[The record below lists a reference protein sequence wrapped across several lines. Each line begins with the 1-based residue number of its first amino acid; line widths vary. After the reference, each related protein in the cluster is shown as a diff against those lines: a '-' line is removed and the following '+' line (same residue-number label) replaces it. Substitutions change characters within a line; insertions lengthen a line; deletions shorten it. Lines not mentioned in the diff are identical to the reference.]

1 VPLDA
6 LALSGDRAEV
16 HQATGMLS
24 VRAGIGLAE
33 ALSLLRAR
41 AFAEQRSISDL
52 AHDVVRGTVDPTD
65 ESDDP

>member
-1 VPLDA
+1 
-6 LALSGDRAEV
+6 
-16 HQATGMLS
+16 MLS